1 MVSSDSGNYSCSPS
15 NAESDMV
22 GVHVLEGTGGL
33 PRANVMASRA
43 PSLGPWG
50 ATTVLALGAILI
62 RGEFF
67 KKIIRAF
74 NV

>member
-1 MVSSDSGNYSCSPS
+1 
-15 NAESDMV
+15 MV